1 MTVWGEQGMLKRPS
15 LRVMRCRNGNL
26 SGSNLAHEPRLG
38 TARTYQCGEMPLP
51 TETRSGLRRERYQV
65 FYQELSSK
73 AASSGSQLKTAMP
86 PKRSR
91 VDKEVQ
97 TNEIM
102 EDLTETRGEL
112 ERVRKML
119 VGAQED

>member
-15 LRVMRCRNGNL
+15 LRVMRWRNGNL

-51 TETRSGLRRERYQV
+51 TETRSGLRRRYQA
-65 FYQELSSK
+65 FHQELSSK
-73 AASSGSQLKTAMP
+73 AASSSQLKTAMP
-86 PKRSR
+86 PKRAR
-91 VDKEVQ
+91 VDEEVQ
-97 TNEIM
+97 TNEIIM
-102 EDLTETRGEL
+102 EDLKETRGEL